1 MNSRITRLAG
11 GKPALYLLVVLLAG
25 SYHSFAQ
32 GEPLN
37 LGQILSELQSE
48 SAVITLAQ
56 KNEAI
61 TRSVQQRGVTFKLN
75 AEIEKELVSAGASAA
90 LIQAIRSKAP
100 GGSTAAEPKGDAT
113 LTGELKIVPN
123 FTQGSVKGIQIV
135 ANFSVYGLKETPSDI
150 VYRFQ
155 KDGQF
160 IKGKSADYMTK
171 AGELS
176 ARRFLKPTADST
188 VYKDL
193 EAFLPYSEF
202 GLTPGTYDFK
212 VDADIILRDGE
223 FVKHLTLQDVTVVI
237 PPAAGAASARFE
249 KIWIDYNVTEG
260 EQLGMVVHVTAV
272 VNGMNGKEAYL
283 QLLFEKQDGTK
294 LNGTT
299 TRFKSPSGQTAGY
312 SSLKPIYD
320 SARFND
326 IKIFVPYAEFNLP
339 VGEHLLK
346 IHADVVYPDYTDLS
360 HLTYYDFKYTR
371 NR

>member
-1 MNSRITRLAG
+1 MRFRTRFTYAA
-11 GKPALYLLVVLLAG
+11 ALGAVLLSSVLSA
-25 SYHSFAQ
+25 FAQ
-32 GEPLN
+32 NEPLN
-37 LGQILSELQSE
+37 LGQILSELQAE

-61 TRSVQQRGVTFKLN
+61 VRSVRQRGVTFKLN
-75 AEIEKELVSAGASAA
+75 AEIEKELANAGASAA
-90 LIQAIRSKAP
+90 LIQEIRSKAP
-100 GGSTAAEPKGDAT
+100 EGSPKGDAT
-113 LTGELKIVPN
+113 LNGELRIVPN
-123 FTQGSVKGIQIV
+123 IAQSGLKGIHIV
-135 ANFSVYGLKETPSDI
+135 ANFSVYGLKEIPSDI

-160 IKGKSADYMTK
+160 IKGKSPAYKTK
-171 AGELS
+171 AGDLS
-176 ARRFLKPTADST
+176 ARRLLKPTADST

-193 EAFLPYSEF
+193 EAFLPYEEF
-202 GLTPGTYDFK
+202 GLAPGTYDLK
-212 VDADIILRDGE
+212 LDADVILRDGDV
-223 FVKHLTLQDVTVVI
+223 VKHLTLQDVRVVI
-237 PPAAGAASARFE
+237 PSETGTAANAKFE
-249 KIWIDYNVTEG
+249 KMWIDYDVTEG
-260 EQLGMVVHVTAV
+260 GQLGMIVHVTAV
-272 VNGMNGKEAYL
+272 LNGMNGKEAYL
-283 QLLFEKQDGTK
+283 QLLFEKNDGTK

-326 IKIFVPYAEFNLP
+326 VKIFVPYAEFNLP